1 MYVYIYKFKVLE
13 NVVFSFFL
21 ICCAK
26 PNMHLAQFCWFLFFF
41 FLIVMQLCRLI
52 YTYMYI
58 YVHADIQLF
67 VINRLFLL
75 LHLLIFD
82 YFDYILSVSNWT
94 KYNTGISAWQAKSP
108 FRPFDGFQKKNQYPF
123 IMQHELHWNRKIRLS
138 QSINE
143 AKHLLCV
150 NARAKERVSE
160 WVSVSQPAS
169 TKPGRRKR
177 ILFCGSQRLTGRQ
190 AVDVVVGRDLP
201 Q

>member
-1 MYVYIYKFKVLE
+1 MYV
-13 NVVFSFFL
+13 
-21 ICCAK
+21 
-26 PNMHLAQFCWFLFFF
+26 
-41 FLIVMQLCRLI
+41 
-52 YTYMYI
+52 

-82 YFDYILSVSNWT
+82 YFDYTLSVWNWT

-108 FRPFDGFQKKNQYPF
+108 FRPFDGFRKNNNQYPF

-150 NARAKERVSE
+150 NARAKERASE
-160 WVSVSQPAS
+160 WVSVSQPVQN
-169 TKPGRRKR
+169 
-177 ILFCGSQRLTGRQ
+177 L
-190 AVDVVVGRDLP
+190 VDVNEYYFVGHKDWQVDRRSMSLLGETFHNK
-201 Q
+201 QRRMLLTQHVLY

>member
-1 MYVYIYKFKVLE
+1 MQNQTCIWHNFVG
-13 NVVFSFFL
+13 SFFL
-21 ICCAK
+21 LLDSYAVMSSYIHIC
-26 PNMHLAQFCWFLFFF
+26 M
-41 FLIVMQLCRLI
+41 
-52 YTYMYI
+52 YMYMQTYNCLLSI
-58 YVHADIQLF
+58 DCFCFSICLF
-67 VINRLFLL
+67 STILIILCLSEIEQNTTLVFLPDRLKVQFVLL
-75 LHLLIFD
+75 MDF
-82 YFDYILSVSNWT
+82 
-94 KYNTGISAWQAKSP
+94 K
-108 FRPFDGFQKKNQYPF
+108 KKNQYPF

-160 WVSVSQPAS
+160 WVSVNQPAS

-177 ILFCGSQRLTGRQ
+177 ILFCGSQRLTSRQ